1 MKATTLIAAVSML
14 ASLCSAEVP
23 AHFSDRAKELL
34 AEEVQIVPAEHPLNV
49 VYFLGNDN
57 EPSADFERRIS
68 ELMLYVQQYYAKEM
82 TRLGYPGRTFGL
94 QRLENGNVKLHLV
107 RGKYSSTAY
116 AYGSGHGKCLE
127 DIGEYAKANPG
138 AICSGHTLVIMP
150 TFQNAEYNDLN
161 PGGVPFYGL
170 GRNCFALD

>member
-1 MKATTLIAAVSML
+1 MNATTYVAAALLMTPLSM
-14 ASLCSAEVP
+14 AAVP

-34 AEEVQIVPAEHPLNV
+34 AEEVQIVSSEHPLNV

-94 QRLENGNVKLHLV
+94 QLLENGNVKLHLV
-107 RGKYSSTAY
+107 RHLQDDDACRGA
-116 AYGSGHGKCLE
+116 GGHS
-127 DIGEYAKANPG
+127 PG
-138 AICSGHTLVIMP
+138 
-150 TFQNAEYNDLN
+150 
-161 PGGVPFYGL
+161 
-170 GRNCFALD
+170 R